1 MQRGPLKEHIQTL
14 FAFYGPQ
21 NWWPAQNRFE
31 VIVGAILVQ
40 NTAWANVEHAI
51 RNLRISGKLRPSAI
65 RSVEIAELER
75 LIRPAGFF
83 RQKAATI
90 RGFVEFLDTQH
101 DGSLRRLFA
110 QATDTARSQLLAIK
124 GIGPET
130 ADSILL
136 YAGGHP
142 VFVVDSYTRRI
153 WERHALV
160 PPGQSFEYEMV
171 RAEVEAVVRAF
182 PVLEPSGHSSPRH
195 PRSPVSRKQ
204 LAGPAER
211 YKELHAIIVRVGSTY
226 CKVAPAC
233 SECPLRDLL

>member
-1 MQRGPLKEHIQTL
+1 MQQLLVKDLIQAL

-21 NWWPAQNRFE
+21 NWWPAQARFE
-31 VIVGAILVQ
+31 VVVGAILVQ
-40 NTAWANVEHAI
+40 NTAWVNVEHAI
-51 RNLRISGKLRPSAI
+51 RNLRISGKLRLSTI

-110 QATDTARSQLLAIK
+110 QATDIARSQLLAIK

-142 VFVVDSYTRRI
+142 VLVIDTYTRRI
-153 WERHALV
+153 WERHKLI
-160 PPGQSFEYEMV
+160 PPNELFEYERV
-171 RAEVEAVVRAF
+171 RAAAEAVVRAF
-182 PVLEPSGHSSPRH
+182 AVLEPSGDASPRH
-195 PRSPVSRKQ
+195 RPSRISRKR

-211 YKELHAIIVRVGSTY
+211 YKQLHAMIVRVGSTY

-233 SECPLRDLL
+233 SECPLRHLL